1 MRWTKDRN
9 EQICARIDL
18 NVDVRRLNLVT
29 SGYCSRMW
37 LLLEPGRQQGTG
49 QRYGTGVDGWVNVSM
64 SHESPEEL
72 ERMWKEPRKRQQK
85 KAAASALASAPTSPP
100 TDYAKFP
107 AGSDLPPR
115 PGIFIASI
123 PGLPRSS
130 SFSRQ
135 KRQSAAQPQGAI
147 PGPSSPQEKSLD
159 RVLPPASDYR
169 QSLIMP
175 HLTRRF
181 TLLRAPDGS
190 LVSPEAMRAHL
201 RAQRARA
208 RAANHAT
215 GSAAANQ
222 IDFLTEDEENEIIE
236 QLKAQ
241 ARAEGRDFDLERTTN
256 AVTSDSWRNGFAA
269 GTDGFGSWGPSS
281 THGSNKLSTL
291 AESFGDFSSSAHGHS
306 STHGDTASSAWSP
319 TRTAGGSS
327 FTGRSTERDHAYFRT
342 VGKER
347 GTSRPDVSLPSPLR
361 SGPAATSSQ
370 DIVLASLTAP
380 SGSSEM
386 KESPMPGAFAASEDG
401 HTTQATS
408 STEQDHRRSDAMTFA
423 AGAPPTQDSNLLTT
437 LSPESFKR
445 VSTALDEVFG
455 LIASERRPSPSVP
468 SKSAAESSQRR
479 QRSSYDSDANSF
491 TSAVSNVRALDTEH
505 AKARVDDD
513 GHDADRTLTDT
524 LTGLNVHDP
533 KANDAAL
540 VSPLPG
546 PIPGSLPS
554 TRQSGMPELP
564 LLGPIPSL
572 VASDS
577 SQTIRDVGTD
587 AEANSTGLAPL
598 SNAGNAQYLSASPQ
612 SHSGSS
618 LAQQSERSSVATA
631 RDAQSGPSRV
641 VSTASTIGPSGVNS
655 NDTSADRDVNHL
667 YPVAEPPS
675 TDRHPRDDA
684 GSQLAS
690 TSSYRQQDLHADRT
704 PEMKFAP
711 SFVSPAQSAL
721 SRGDSVVSS
730 GSVRS
735 SLTGPSASHTGTHS
749 RKSSADK
756 LALARSMAPHPHLR
770 EQPSL
775 SSIRRNFRQHN
786 RSATGSSEG
795 SLLGGHASRRSSGA
809 MSPPPILS
817 RSARSPNYFPPP
829 TSSVSMH
836 DYASGFKPPSAISPA
851 AAAALQSM
859 TSQVNTAPQLARISV
874 MEASSALHSAQNTR
888 NSASTGQSAASPHVP
903 SLAAFASES
912 DRAAA
917 TSSPETGAT
926 STSLHQRN
934 TSLSSNKQPPS
945 ADESWS
951 PSTYVPRPAPLPA
964 SHFSHGGASP
974 YEGNRNGL
982 MPQPPSDPQ
991 QADRWRAVYG
1001 NKAADAAS
1009 LLTSAEDVSADP
1021 NEHEDLWDKMASDSA
1036 PQAERPVSNL
1046 PSGLAED
1053 RLAETGITFGEMAA
1067 FQDRLIQ
1074 TANGAERVP
1083 SLPRFPADAP
1093 SHDQLQQQKFAKAK
1107 SQGLASPNMV
1117 FDAGSGWSKVGGNS
1131 DNASGSAFAGS
1142 KAGNI
1147 ETSRDAPVRSSLAS
1161 SVLQDPPVSPR
1172 AVMYDVTTSHRPTSP
1187 PLHSRNGSLNGLP
1200 SLLELNAPYGHRN
1213 RESISLSQ
1221 AVDQASRLPRHPAF
1235 NAGLIAEDAESSQD
1249 QDAQHAVAPSSVQ
1262 QHPFNVG
1269 YTSPPPVSGSLR
1281 SADSFAF
1288 ARKPS
1293 SAAVG
1298 DSPRHQAQPYQPEDV
1313 WDRYGPQQ
1321 GEATPDLHKTN
1332 MSPDSSFQGL
1342 DPSRL
1347 MDDIAAQTSAATR
1360 ALKGVD
1366 DGSVATP
1373 PFRTKS
1379 ISRKKSFKKV
1389 TKHISSPQLISTTQ
1403 KLDNATQIPAPLETP
1418 SAPSRSAK
1426 WSNRSP
1432 GWGSIGPSGSEV
1444 AKKHAKTSPSG
1455 PSQMGSFG
1463 KSSLYFHRRR
1473 SSSFGHEASPN
1484 QSFGT
1489 PEGEI
1494 GATAAAAEPNSASDR
1509 AAGVHP
1515 NHPYI
1520 NGGANGGSLSR
1531 LLSKVRSRKTE
1542 QSFGGATIEPFP
1554 PELSAAAR
1562 ASESSSTGQQQP
1574 PKTPELPS
1582 LPPVERSTPWTLPRM
1597 PPSPSSTDRGS
1608 SLRSP
1613 SSQYPLID
1621 STSLPRTRTKKRT
1634 PIVLKRES
1642 EVILPGDPGYI
1653 PTAIIGRSPEE
1664 RARQIAEQRA
1674 QIDAPLT
1681 ASQDSAMTTMT
1692 KAGLTEDSGL
1702 GRTTDTTL
1710 ERPGAH
1716 MDYLHDGSLGGLAPP
1731 AETASQDDDEAATP
1745 RPASPMHAATAGIAV
1760 GVVGASIAA
1769 VGTAAVADKE
1779 PADGDQSIDDAAD
1792 TTLSGPSQPQPL
1804 AEPAI
1809 EGTETADAPSTRSVD
1824 ARKSLRDTIVRRT
1837 IIIPAGLD
1845 FGDQR
1850 RSLFGSSRKSRRFAG
1865 VGDEPVPHSGD
1876 TSKSFQSDSPA
1887 VIDDAAL
1894 PAHQKYSNDDAEQ
1907 RQKEEGIPTLSSNST
1922 LHPDFGI
1929 DGSSRSNRASRVE
1942 SSYAGSLYDMYI
1954 GSGANGEEVEFG
1966 SPGSDVA
1973 ELPSAGRRS
1982 MATRASRMPETRR
1995 HIEVTER
2002 ADGSVVWQVIAG
2014 LADRGSVYSDF
2025 DPRSSRHLSDTAAS
2039 AVGGGGE
2046 HTVDGEL
2053 LSGPPFRSPAGLT
2066 DDDSRSFFTRPRAAG
2081 GKATQQ
2087 HPLAFTLDP
2096 NEPLPS
2102 LPHSAGQRVR
2112 QDVFEIANPVRPE
2125 AAKLDADPS
2134 SPSSTEPSAAASP
2147 TRIVYHN
2154 DAQLASLLDV
2164 LAKGKDSAK
2173 FQFHIGPH
2181 RSSMFNGG
2189 HLGAEQ
2195 QEDGAQADEGPP
2207 RFVRKVNP
2215 QLSFHSESVTVSTFV
2230 DGVVEVLPLSPGMLR
2245 VRRSLT
2251 LLEELLQ

>member
-1 MRWTKDRN
+1 MIN
-9 EQICARIDL
+9 
-18 NVDVRRLNLVT
+18 
-29 SGYCSRMW
+29 
-37 LLLEPGRQQGTG
+37 PF
-49 QRYGTGVDGWVNVSM
+49 
-64 SHESPEEL
+64 
-72 ERMWKEPRKRQQK
+72 RKRQQK
-85 KAAASALASAPTSPP
+85 KAAAPALASPPTSPP
-100 TDYAKFP
+100 TDYAKYP
-107 AGSDLPPR
+107 SGSDLPPR
-115 PGIFIASI
+115 PGIFIAST

-135 KRQSAAQPQGAI
+135 KRQPAAQPQAAT
-147 PGPSSPQEKSLD
+147 PGPSSLQEKSLD

-215 GSAAANQ
+215 GPAAVSQ

-241 ARAEGRDFDLERTTN
+241 ARAEGRDFDLERTAN
-256 AVTSDSWRNGFAA
+256 AATSDSWRNGFAA

-281 THGSNKLSTL
+281 THSSNKLSTL

-306 STHGDTASSAWSP
+306 STHGDAASSAWSP
-319 TRTAGGSS
+319 TRIAGGSS

-347 GTSRPDVSLPSPLR
+347 GTSRPDNSLPSPLR
-361 SGPAATSSQ
+361 SDPAAISSQ
-370 DIVLASLTAP
+370 DTVLASATSP
-380 SGSSEM
+380 SGASEV
-386 KESPMPGAFAASEDG
+386 KDSPMPGAFTASEDG
-401 HTTQATS
+401 HTTQASS
-408 STEQDHRRSDAMTFA
+408 STEQDHQRSVNTASA
-423 AGAPPTQDSNLLTT
+423 AVPPSTQDSNLLTT

-455 LIASERRPSPSVP
+455 LIASERGPSPSVP
-468 SKSAAESSQRR
+468 PKSAAEPSQRP
-479 QRSSYDSDANSF
+479 QRLSHDSDANSF
-491 TSAVSNVRALDTEH
+491 TSAVSNVRALDAEQSEPR
-505 AKARVDDD
+505 ADDN
-513 GHDADRTLTDT
+513 GQDADRILTDT
-524 LTGLNVHDP
+524 LTALNAHNLE
-533 KANDAAL
+533 ANRAAL
-540 VSPLPG
+540 VSPFPG
-546 PIPGSLPS
+546 SIPGSLPS
-554 TRQSGMPELP
+554 AQHSGMPESP
-564 LLGPIPSL
+564 RMGPSL
-572 VASDS
+572 SLAASDS
-577 SQTIRDVGTD
+577 VQTIRGIDTD
-587 AEANSTGLAPL
+587 ALAKPAGLAPP
-598 SNAGNAQYLSASPQ
+598 SNAGNTRYLSASHQ
-612 SHSGSS
+612 SESGSS
-618 LAQQSERSSVATA
+618 LAQPSERSSIATA
-631 RDAQSGPSRV
+631 RDAQSSPSRV
-641 VSTASTIGPSGVNS
+641 VSTASTIGASGVNS
-655 NDTSADRDVNHL
+655 NETSADRGPTHL
-667 YPVAEPPS
+667 YPVAEPLS
-675 TDRHPRDDA
+675 TDGHPRDDA
-684 GSQLAS
+684 ISQLAS
-690 TSSYRQQDLHADRT
+690 TSSYRQQDLRADRT

-711 SFVSPAQSAL
+711 SFVSPAQSTL

-809 MSPPPILS
+809 MSPPPVLS
-817 RSARSPNYFPPP
+817 RSARSPNYFPLPS
-829 TSSVSMH
+829 SSVSMH

-859 TSQVNTAPQLARISV
+859 TSQANPAPQLMQSSV
-874 MEASSALHSAQNTR
+874 LEASSALHSAQNTR
-888 NSASTGQSAASPHVP
+888 NSASTGQSAASPYIP
-903 SLAAFASES
+903 SLAAFASGS

-934 TSLSSNKQPPS
+934 TSLTSNKQ
-945 ADESWS
+945 ATFAEESLS
-951 PSTYVPRPAPLPA
+951 PSTYAPRPAPLPA
-964 SHFSHGGASP
+964 SQPPHGGASP
-974 YEGNRNGL
+974 YDSSRDGL

-991 QADRWRAVYG
+991 QADKWRTVYG

-1009 LLTSAEDVSADP
+1009 LRISAEDVSADL
-1021 NEHEDLWDKMASDSA
+1021 NEHEDLWAKMAKDSA
-1036 PQAERPVSNL
+1036 PKTDRPMSSF
-1046 PSGLAED
+1046 PAGIAED
-1053 RLAETGITFGEMAA
+1053 RLADTGITFGQMAA

-1074 TANGAERVP
+1074 TANGAEKVP
-1083 SLPRFPADAP
+1083 PLPRFPADAL
-1093 SHDQLQQQKFAKAK
+1093 SQDQLQQQKFAKAK

-1117 FDAGSGWSKVGGNS
+1117 FDAGSGWSKVSENA
-1131 DNASGSAFAGS
+1131 DNASGRAFAGS
-1142 KAGNI
+1142 NAGSI
-1147 ETSRDAPVRSSLAS
+1147 DTSRDAPVRNSLIS
-1161 SVLQDPPVSPR
+1161 SVSQDPPVSPR

-1187 PLHSRNGSLNGLP
+1187 PLHSRNGSLSGLP

-1235 NAGLIAEDAESSQD
+1235 NAGLIAEDAESSKDQD
-1249 QDAQHAVAPSSVQ
+1249 QDAQFAVAPSPVQ
-1262 QHPFNVG
+1262 QHPFNAG
-1269 YTSPPPVSGSLR
+1269 YTSPPPVSGSVR

-1288 ARKPS
+1288 ARKPR

-1298 DSPRHQAQPYQPEDV
+1298 DSPRHQAQPFPPDDV

-1321 GEATPDLHKTN
+1321 GEATTDLFTTS
-1332 MSPDSSFQGL
+1332 MTPDSSFQGS

-1403 KLDNATQIPAPLETP
+1403 KLDNATQIPASLETP

-1426 WSNRSP
+1426 WPNRSP
-1432 GWGSIGPSGSEV
+1432 GWGSIGPSGGEV
-1444 AKKHAKTSPSG
+1444 AKKHAKASPSG
-1455 PSQMGSFG
+1455 PSQLGSVG

-1484 QSFGT
+1484 ESFGT

-1494 GATAAAAEPNSASDR
+1494 GGTPVAAEPNSGSDR

-1515 NHPYI
+1515 NHPYM
-1520 NGGANGGSLSR
+1520 NGSANGGSLSR
-1531 LLSKVRSRKTE
+1531 LFSKVRSRKTE

-1562 ASESSSTGQQQP
+1562 ASESSSIRQQQPPP

-1664 RARQIAEQRA
+1664 RAKQLAEQRA
-1674 QIDAPLT
+1674 EIDAPM
-1681 ASQDSAMTTMT
+1681 ADSQDSAMTTMT
-1692 KAGLTEDSGL
+1692 KVESSQDSGH

-1710 ERPGAH
+1710 ERSGERMNH
-1716 MDYLHDGSLGGLAPP
+1716 LHDGSLGGLAPP
-1731 AETASQDDDEAATP
+1731 AATASQEDDEAATP
-1745 RPASPMHAATAGIAV
+1745 RPASPVHAFIAGTAA
-1760 GVVGASIAA
+1760 GVAAAGVAA
-1769 VGTAAVADKE
+1769 VGTAAVADKQ
-1779 PADGDQSIDDAAD
+1779 PADGDQTIDDAAD
-1792 TTLSGPSQPQPL
+1792 TTLSGPNQAQP
-1804 AEPAI
+1804 PAKSAN
-1809 EGTETADAPSTRSVD
+1809 EGTGTADAPPTRSVD

-1865 VGDEPVPHSGD
+1865 VGDEPVPNSGD
-1876 TSKSFQSDSPA
+1876 ASKSFHSGSPA

-1894 PAHQKYSNDDAEQ
+1894 PAHQESSNDDAEQ
-1907 RQKEEGIPTLSSNST
+1907 RQKEEGLPTLGSNST
-1922 LHPDFGI
+1922 LHPDSGI
-1929 DGSSRSNRASRVE
+1929 DGTSRSNRASRVE

-1954 GSGANGEEVEFG
+1954 GNGANGEEVEFG

-1973 ELPSAGRRS
+1973 DLPSVGRRS

-2025 DPRSSRHLSDTAAS
+2025 DPRSSRHLSDTGAS

-2046 HTVDGEL
+2046 DAAVDEEL
-2053 LSGPPFRSPAGLT
+2053 LSGPPFRTPAGLT

-2087 HPLAFTLDP
+2087 HPLAFSLDT

-2102 LPHSAGQRVR
+2102 LPNSAGQRVR
-2112 QDVFEIANPVRPE
+2112 QDVFEIANPARTE
-2125 AAKLDADPS
+2125 AAELDADPS
-2134 SPSSTEPSAAASP
+2134 SPSTTEPNAAASP

-2195 QEDGAQADEGPP
+2195 LENGAQADQGEISADRGSSSLWNGQED
-2207 RFVRKVNP
+2207 VLDANDI
-2215 QLSFHSESVTVSTFV
+2215 ESHRNR
-2230 DGVVEVLPLSPGMLR
+2230 VEAEIY
-2245 VRRSLT
+2245 T
-2251 LLEELLQ
+2251 LLNRHAFADSA